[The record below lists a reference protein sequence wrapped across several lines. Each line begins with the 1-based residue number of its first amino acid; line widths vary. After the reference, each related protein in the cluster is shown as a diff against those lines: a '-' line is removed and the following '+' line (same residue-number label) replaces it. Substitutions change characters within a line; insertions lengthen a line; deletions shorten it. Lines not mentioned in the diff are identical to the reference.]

1 MFFLD
6 CGSIPSE
13 ITNTI
18 GQIYNILLV
27 AIPVVIVLFG
37 LIDILKAVIGKKDDE
52 IKAATGLLVK
62 RVITGLVAFFVMA
75 IVKFGLQLIQ
85 TNNTSDAISC
95 LSSITGN

>member
-37 LIDILKAVIGKKDDE
+37 LIDVLKAVIGKKDDE

-62 RVITGLVAFFVMA
+62 RIITGLVAFFVMA